1 MHLRNFWLA
10 ALTSASFVVAWTRP
24 GFCAEY
30 YASPS
35 GSGDGSLGSPFS
47 LFQAANTAQA
57 GDTVY
62 LRGGIYSGTLRPANS
77 GTSSAWIT
85 FAAYPGELPIFDG
98 GGSGGTGVGSSSAQ
112 YIRFI
117 GIVARNYSST
127 GFGNGWTS
135 SSCSPLSN
143 GNLEFINVIAEGNG
157 INGIAFYCASGV
169 VIERSIVA
177 HNGNQQPSWSSGVNL
192 FSVKGT
198 AANNIVRQTVSF
210 ENIDISSNRTDG
222 SGFILD
228 QGSSGATFE
237 NNIGFRNGGS
247 CIRLTNSGNSNLVNN
262 TCFNNG
268 IDPNVLYHDE
278 IFYSDANSRVGASIR
293 NTVAVASSGND
304 ALWGATGVTLED
316 NVFID
321 DAAPVDFFMSTSGLL
336 DFHLTSA
343 AGELIDQGGGS
354 APATDVGFD
363 PACLRPAGGQAVS
376 WWQYAVDY
384 DYIESI
390 GGVAACFA
398 PAARSGTP
406 DIGAYEFAE
415 GSDGTTSTTG
425 SSATTT
431 STTSAATTATAT
443 TSSATTGTTT
453 STSTTATTATTGS
466 TTATASSTS
475 TATDTSAATDT
486 SSATSTTDGGTS
498 TGGGAGVGG
507 ATSGG
512 GAAAT
517 DTSTGGATGTET
529 ATAETATAETATA
542 SATSASATS
551 GAATGGGGTGG
562 AGPAGIGGAASS
574 GGGAVSDGSPASST
588 SATGSASALTSGG
601 LTTTGGPGG
610 VDSSCQ
616 LPLTECSAVCVDT
629 ASNPAHC
636 GNCGVACSA
645 SQVCSSGLCTASCG
659 PGFALCGQACVVLS
673 SDALNCG
680 ACGTTCDLGQ
690 ACQAGVCVGEP
701 TGESPSVPT
710 KPQAKVYGDAGCG
723 CWVAGGSS
731 GAPGNAAPL
740 LAGLCATLALRRRR
754 ANGGLYS
761 SGTVR

>member
-1 MHLRNFWLA
+1 MHSRNPWLA
-10 ALTSASFVVAWTRP
+10 ALTSLSFAVAWTQP
-24 GFCAEY
+24 GFSAEY

-62 LRGGIYSGTLRPANS
+62 LRGGVYSGTLRPANS
-77 GTSSAWIT
+77 GTSGAWIT

-117 GIVARNYSST
+117 GIVARNFSST

-247 CIRLTNSGNSNLVNN
+247 CIRLTNSGNSNLINN

-278 IFYSDANSRVGASIR
+278 IFYSDANSRVGALIR

-321 DAAPVDFFMSTSGLL
+321 NAGPADFFVSTSDLL
-336 DFHLTSA
+336 DFRLTS
-343 AGELIDQGGGS
+343 GSSQLIDQGSGS

-363 PACLRPAGGQAVS
+363 PACLRPLGGQAVS
-376 WWQYAVDY
+376 WWHYAVDY

-390 GGVAACFA
+390 GGVAACFE
-398 PAARSGTP
+398 PGARSGAP
-406 DIGAYEFAE
+406 DIGAYEFAA
-415 GSDGTTSTTG
+415 GSDGTTSTT
-425 SSATTT
+425 STATT
-431 STTSAATTATAT
+431 STSATLTSATLTSATADATVTSTTATSGSTTAT
-443 TSSATTGTTT
+443 TSSTSGTT
-453 STSTTATTATTGS
+453 
-466 TTATASSTS
+466 SS
-475 TATDTSAATDT
+475 DAA
-486 SSATSTTDGGTS
+486 ATTDGGTG

-507 ATSGG
+507 TSSAG

-517 DTSTGGATGTET
+517 DTSAGGATSTDA
-529 ATAETATAETATA
+529 ATADAATADAATA

-551 GAATGGGGTGG
+551 GAVGGTGG
-562 AGPAGIGGAASS
+562 AGGVGGTASSVGGA
-574 GGGAVSDGSPASST
+574 GSDGAPAST
-588 SATGSASALTSGG
+588 SASGTSDTGSTSALTTAG

-610 VDSSCQ
+610 VDSTCQ
-616 LPLTECSAVCVDT
+616 LPL
-629 ASNPAHC
+629 
-636 GNCGVACSA
+636 
-645 SQVCSSGLCTASCG
+645 
-659 PGFALCGQACVVLS
+659 
-673 SDALNCG
+673 
-680 ACGTTCDLGQ
+680 
-690 ACQAGVCVGEP
+690 
-701 TGESPSVPT
+701 
-710 KPQAKVYGDAGCG
+710 
-723 CWVAGGSS
+723 
-731 GAPGNAAPL
+731 
-740 LAGLCATLALRRRR
+740 
-754 ANGGLYS
+754 
-761 SGTVR
+761 